1 MLQPP
6 VQVCL
11 AGSAKAEVSLH
22 RLAPALQEHVS
33 HVFAEAPPAAS
44 YSAAVCVQVVHSQQ
58 HKALCQ
64 VGCCTCVSSNKVD
77 STAYVSCTCLVLPI
91 HIGLGFMALCP
102 H

>member
-6 VQVCL
+6 LHVCL

-22 RLAPALQEHVS
+22 RLAPALQAHIF

-64 VGCCTCVSSNKVD
+64 VGHCTHTSLSKAD
-77 STAYVSCTCLVLPI
+77 LTA
-91 HIGLGFMALCP
+91 
-102 H
+102 